1 MKARRDDCIIIASLA
16 PQDPQVV
23 HARPLDVFFADG
35 LRGPAFMTC
44 EAPRRLG
51 GALGEALVVVRLA
64 EEAVA
69 VPVGALVHC
78 VFGMELLPW
87 CHGGGGCPAWVC
99 ALTRKALDAA
109 HVVVPAIIR
118 CPIILAASPHS
129 GANSD

>member
-35 LRGPAFMTC
+35 LRGPALMAR

-87 CHGGGGCPAWVC
+87 CHGGGGLPRVGVC
-99 ALTRKALDAA
+99 A
-109 HVVVPAIIR
+109 HSQGPGR
-118 CPIILAASPHS
+118 CARRCARNFSLPNYFSRFAPLWSKL
-129 GANSD
+129 